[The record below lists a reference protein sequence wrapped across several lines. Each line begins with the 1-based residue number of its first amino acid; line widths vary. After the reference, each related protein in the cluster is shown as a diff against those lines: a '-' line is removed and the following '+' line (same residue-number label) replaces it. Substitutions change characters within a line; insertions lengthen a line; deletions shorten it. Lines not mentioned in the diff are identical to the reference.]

1 VLSNGVAKRN
11 SREESFFR
19 EERHISKFPYSNVV
33 AEIALGILLSMIV
46 WRQETK
52 LPLKVANVLFQEE
65 KKNTYYLMSSRNLF
79 LWNTALRPF

>member
-1 VLSNGVAKRN
+1 MLSNGVAKRN

-52 LPLKVANVLFQEE
+52 LPLKVANVLCQEE
-65 KKNTYYLMSSRNLF
+65 KKNTSL
-79 LWNTALRPF
+79 PQ